1 MKNSQSAGKSSQEIK
16 KGPSLEL
23 SVELL
28 FKDLNLHL
36 RNYVDA
42 LKSVST
48 KEQHSS

>member
-1 MKNSQSAGKSSQEIK
+1 MKNAQSPEKN
-16 KGPSLEL
+16 SLETKKVL
-23 SVELL
+23 SVEASIEML